1 MAGYGALSKL
11 RHINAFSRQCPY
23 FVIPVRRESQL
34 VSTMQH
40 AIYSKAVY
48 SDGAFRRRCTPVS
61 GVRIEQRREPMASSD
76 KIVRLNPDAHNDVE
90 RQRKMLLLERQH
102 RIKTLLLHVRAIA
115 ETTYEA
121 SNDLERFYEL
131 FEARLQ
137 CINRVHILMEPTD
150 GPISLREL
158 LSEELLA
165 HAMHMERFVEVSGPE
180 ILIEQRV
187 APAIALAF
195 HELLVN
201 AIEVG
206 TSAKGTG
213 HIVVRWRIQLRND
226 EDYLILEWS
235 EDRLA
240 LEHSIRT
247 DGFGPGLVQRMLPR
261 IIGGSSRVEPVHDG
275 LRCVLEIPLRD
286 VMRRASEMPI
296 PILPTRTS

>member
-1 MAGYGALSKL
+1 
-11 RHINAFSRQCPY
+11 
-23 FVIPVRRESQL
+23 
-34 VSTMQH
+34 
-40 AIYSKAVY
+40 
-48 SDGAFRRRCTPVS
+48 
-61 GVRIEQRREPMASSD
+61 MASSD
-76 KIVRLNPDAHNDVE
+76 KIVRLNPDAHTDVA
-90 RQRKMLLLERQH
+90 RQRRMLLLERQH

-115 ETTYEA
+115 QTTYEA
-121 SNDLERFYEL
+121 SDDIERFYEI

-137 CINRVHILMEPTD
+137 CINRVHVLMGPTD
-150 GPISLREL
+150 SAISLREL

-165 HAMHMERFVEVSGPE
+165 HAMHMEHFVEVSGPE

-213 HIVVRWRIQLRND
+213 HIVVRWRIQVRNG

-235 EDRLA
+235 EDRFA
-240 LEHSIRT
+240 LEHSIET
-247 DGFGPGLVQRMLPR
+247 DGFSPGLIQQMLPH
-261 IIGGSSRVEPVHDG
+261 IIGGSSRVESVHEG

-286 VMRRASEMPI
+286 AMRRVSEMPI